1 MNFSIQNTPRV
12 ATMKSNGLFG
22 WKMDLA
28 EPKAAVQKID
38 RGMYDYPFD
47 EQEHHRTGESTYFDD
62 WLCYIILKDNDH
74 VRYTHTHES
83 GGSLQCNFSKFVI
96 SHRHIC
102 ELGVLAS
109 CYRPILRNL
118 SPCTPR
124 LIKAVISDMKGVFP
138 ACSWVQLTPHL
149 ATDFSRQTWS
159 TKYWAVGWHPYL
171 SNRWMR
177 VHAWT
182 G

>member
-74 VRYTHTHES
+74 VR
-83 GGSLQCNFSKFVI
+83 
-96 SHRHIC
+96 IC
-102 ELGVLAS
+102 TLKLYKREW
-109 CYRPILRNL
+109 
-118 SPCTPR
+118 R
-124 LIKAVISDMKGVFP
+124 LFAIEIF
-138 ACSWVQLTPHL
+138 
-149 ATDFSRQTWS
+149 
-159 TKYWAVGWHPYL
+159 
-171 SNRWMR
+171 
-177 VHAWT
+177 
-182 G
+182 